1 VADARLRSGARS
13 LRATAA
19 LALTLAAAALGVA
32 TLAGCGSPAL
42 SGDDPLAGYWIG
54 GGASGMRLVHI
65 VKEGDSYRVF
75 ANPDY
80 EPPSPTLKDGAL
92 VVETHSVVMSLIP
105 AGTDKLDLE
114 YSGEMFKTPETIP
127 MKRVDKAAYA
137 DAATGFGIDALRKG
151 LAMWKSGGGK
161 VYPPVAEMSAT
172 GMLGTMIAWPNN
184 LFTGQPMQLGDGAG
198 DFTYKL
204 LDGGKKYSL
213 VGHLSNGKTIG
224 E

>member
-1 VADARLRSGARS
+1 MRAAAVLAVTLVA
-13 LRATAA
+13 AA
-19 LALTLAAAALGVA
+19 LAVAAV
-32 TLAGCGSPAL
+32 AGCGSPAL

-80 EPPSPTLKDGAL
+80 EPPAPTLKNGAL
-92 VVETHSVVMSLIP
+92 VVKTHSVVMSLIP

-114 YSGEMFKTPETIP
+114 YSGDMFKTPETIA
-127 MKRVDKAAYA
+127 MKRVDQATYA

-161 VYPPVAEMSAT
+161 EYPPVEEMSAT
-172 GMLGTMIAWPNN
+172 GMLGKMIAWPNN
-184 LFTGQPMQLGDGAG
+184 LFTGQPMQVGDGEG

-213 VGHLSNGKTIG
+213 VGHLSDGKTIG